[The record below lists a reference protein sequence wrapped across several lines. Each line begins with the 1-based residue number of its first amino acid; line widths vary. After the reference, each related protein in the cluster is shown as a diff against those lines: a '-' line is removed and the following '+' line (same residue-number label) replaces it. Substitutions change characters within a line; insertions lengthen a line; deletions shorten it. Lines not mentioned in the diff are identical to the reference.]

1 MSTSKQIAIVGATG
15 LVGTTM
21 ISVLQERGLFSKN
34 VRLLA
39 SKNSAGKKVIV
50 DSVEIEIEELTE
62 DSFDNID
69 VALFSAGG
77 SISKKYAPIAVA
89 NGCIVIDNSSAFRME
104 PTVPLVVPSVN
115 AEALNKHNGIIANP
129 NCSTIQLV
137 EAISLLKDYIL
148 ERVIVSTYQSVSGAG
163 QKGVDHLKSE
173 INGETPQQRISQHPL
188 AYNTVF
194 HSFDNSPYSEE
205 EIKVK
210 NETKKILS
218 LPDLTI
224 FATCVRVPI
233 LGGHAESVYVRTKK
247 EMNLQT
253 LREEFSNSPS
263 ITLMDTPEEHFYPTV
278 HHSSGRDETFVGRL
292 RLESP
297 NELHL
302 WVVADNLRKGAASNA
317 VDILQV
323 LLEKN
328 LFTLQKKV

>member
-1 MSTSKQIAIVGATG
+1 MSFTKKIAIVGATG

-21 ISVLQERGLFSKN
+21 ISVLQERGLFSNN

-39 SKNSAGKKVIV
+39 SKNSAGKKITVGSI
-50 DSVEIEIEELTE
+50 ELEIEELTE
-62 DSFDNID
+62 NSFENID

-77 SISKKYAPIAVA
+77 AISKKYAPIAVM
-89 NGCIVIDNSSAFRME
+89 NGCIVIDNSSAFRMD

-115 AEALNKHNGIIANP
+115 SEALKNHNGIIANP

-137 EAISLLKDYIL
+137 EAIALLKSYTI

-163 QKGVDHLKSE
+163 QKGVDHLQSE
-173 INGETPQQRISQHPL
+173 IKGESPLQRISLHQL

-218 LPDLTI
+218 LPELSI

-233 LGGHAESVYVRTKK
+233 LGGHAESVYVKTAK
-247 EMNLQT
+247 EMNLEQLT
-253 LREEFSNSPS
+253 DIFSNSEA
-263 ITLMDTPEEHFYPTV
+263 ITILDNPTDNIYPTV
-278 HHSSGRDETFVGRL
+278 QQSSGSDKTFVGRL

-328 LFTLQKKV
+328 LFTLLK

>member
-1 MSTSKQIAIVGATG
+1 MSISKQIAIVGATG

-21 ISVLQERGLFSKN
+21 ISVLQERGLFSNN

-39 SKNSAGKKVIV
+39 SKNSAGKKITVGSI
-50 DSVEIEIEELTE
+50 EIEVEELTE
-62 DSFDNID
+62 NSFDTID

-77 SISKKYAPIAVA
+77 AISKKYAPIAVSK
-89 NGCIVIDNSSAFRME
+89 GCIVIDNSSAWRMD
-104 PTVPLVVPSVN
+104 PLVPLVVPTVN
-115 AEALNKHNGIIANP
+115 ANALNNHQGIIANP

-137 EAISLLKDYIL
+137 EAISVLTKYSL
-148 ERVIVSTYQSVSGAG
+148 ERIIVSTYQSVSGAG
-163 QKGVDHLKSE
+163 QKGVDHLSSE
-173 INGETPQQRISQHPL
+173 IHGQIPEHRISQHQL

-218 LPDLTI
+218 LPDLSI
-224 FATCVRVPI
+224 FATCVRLPI
-233 LGGHAESVYVRTKK
+233 LGGHAESVYVKTAK
-247 EMNLQT
+247 EMNLEQIT
-253 LREEFSNSPS
+253 NEFLQAKS
-263 ITLMDTPEEHFYPTV
+263 ITLLDNPQEHIYPTV
-278 HHSSGRDETFVGRL
+278 QQSSGSDETFVGRL

-317 VDILQV
+317 VDILQA

-328 LFTLQKKV
+328 LFTLQK

>member
-21 ISVLQERGLFSKN
+21 ISVLQERGLFSKD

-39 SKNSAGKKVIV
+39 SKNSAGKKINFG
-50 DSVEIEIEELTE
+50 SFEIEVEELTE
-62 DSFDNID
+62 DSFNTID

-77 SISKKYAPIAVA
+77 TISKKYAPIAVEK
-89 NGCIVIDNSSAFRME
+89 GCIVIDNSSAFRMDS
-104 PTVPLVVPSVN
+104 TVPLVVPSVN
-115 AEALNKHNGIIANP
+115 SDALENHNGIIANP

-137 EAISLLKDYIL
+137 EAISVLKKYTI

-163 QKGVDHLKSE
+163 QKGVDHLQSE
-173 INGETPQQRISQHPL
+173 IKGETPQQRISPHQI

-218 LPDLTI
+218 MPDLSV

-233 LGGHAESVYVRTKK
+233 LGGHAESVYVKTAM
-247 EMNLQT
+247 EMNLET
-253 LREEFSNSPS
+253 LREDFSNSSS
-263 ITLMDTPEEHFYPTV
+263 IVLVDNPQDHLYPTV
-278 HHSSGRDETFVGRL
+278 QHSNGRDETFVGRL
-292 RLESP
+292 RLETP

-328 LFTLQKKV
+328 LFILKKTA